1 MALNVARGACM
12 PGARPCV
19 PSFSSNRTNTA
30 FSSRS
35 VLLRRTLSIVLWFS
49 ISTPSQTYSECLGTS
64 K

>member
-1 MALNVARGACM
+1 M